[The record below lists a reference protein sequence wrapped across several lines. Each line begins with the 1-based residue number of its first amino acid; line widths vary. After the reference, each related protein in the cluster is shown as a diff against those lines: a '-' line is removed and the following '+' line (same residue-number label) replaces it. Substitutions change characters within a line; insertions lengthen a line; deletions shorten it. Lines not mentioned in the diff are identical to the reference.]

1 MTESREGKRAI
12 STPKAPQPGG
22 VYSQGIWWNNLLFTA
37 GVTPADP
44 ATRRIV
50 GTTIEEQT
58 RQTLDNLGAILQA
71 AGLTFD
77 DVLKVTVHL
86 ADIDRDF
93 AGFNQVYGRYFREP
107 YPARTTVGS
116 RLPGFLIEMDLVAG
130 RPT

>member
-1 MTESREGKRAI
+1 MTDFGEGKRAV

-22 VYSQGIWWNNLLFTA
+22 VYSQAVWWNNLLFTA

-50 GTTIEEQT
+50 GDTIEEQT
-58 RQTLDNLGAILQA
+58 RRTLDNLGAILEA

-86 ADIDRDF
+86 ADIERDF
-93 AGFNQVYGRYFREP
+93 AGFNQVYGTYFREP
-107 YPARTTVGS
+107 YPVRTTVGS
-116 RLPGFLIEMDLVAG
+116 RLPGFLIEVDLVAG
-130 RPT
+130 RRP